1 MIETAYDYIVVGAGT
16 AGCIIANR
24 LSENPNIKVLLIE
37 AGGPDRDPWIN
48 VPLGLGKILVNPNYV
63 WQSQTEPEPGLN
75 DRQMTI
81 LAGRIWGG
89 TSSVNGMLA
98 VRGQPER
105 YDEWRDSGSPGWGYS
120 DVLPVFK
127 RLESTPLGDDAE
139 RGRSGTVAISEA
151 RVDRLGA
158 AFLLAAK
165 AAGIAPTADYNG
177 LKAEGSAPCQFNIRR
192 GSRVS
197 SAKAYLREAKRRGN
211 VNFISGALVER
222 VLFEDRRAIG
232 VRYRISDQP
241 RTVKARGEIILCC
254 GTLRS
259 PQLLELS
266 GIGRED
272 VLASLGVPVVQH
284 LPQVGENLQDHLFG
298 RVHFQCR
305 EPITINDLLRSPMM
319 KAREFVKY
327 AIARRGM
334 LSNPSL
340 TALAFVRS
348 RDGLPYPDIRIQ
360 LTIVSALRRLSNV
373 PGQGLDP
380 FSGFIL
386 GGYPMYPRS
395 RGCVHAISRDA
406 AQMPRIVANYLSRTE
421 DCETSVRILR
431 LLRKLAA
438 QPALARYIVT
448 EARPGETAMSDEEL
462 LAYYRN
468 TGETSWHY
476 IGTCRMGNGPGDV
489 VGSDLRV
496 RGVDKLRVA
505 DASVF
510 PVMISSNTH
519 IPTMM
524 LAERAAELITKDQKL
539 R

>member
-1 MIETAYDYIVVGAGT
+1 MTDSPFDYIIVGAGT
-16 AGCIIANR
+16 AGCILANR
-24 LSENPNIKVLLIE
+24 LSENPRTKVLLVE
-37 AGGPDRDPWIN
+37 AGGPDRNPWIN
-48 VPLGLGKILVNPNYV
+48 VPLGLGKLLVNPQVV

-75 DRQMTI
+75 GRQMTI

-89 TSSVNGMLA
+89 TSTVNGMLA
-98 VRGQPER
+98 VRGHPEK
-105 YDEWRDSGSPGWGYS
+105 YDEWRDSGSPGWGYT
-120 DVLPVFK
+120 DVLPAFK
-127 RLESTPLGDDAE
+127 RLESTFVGEETE
-139 RGRSGTVAISEA
+139 RGRTGAVPITEA
-151 RVDRLGA
+151 KIDQLGA
-158 AFLLAAK
+158 AFLHAAA
-165 AAGIAPTADYNG
+165 AAGIAPTTDYNG
-177 LKAEGSAPCQFNIRR
+177 SQAEGSAPCQFNIHR
-192 GSRVS
+192 GTRFG
-197 SAKAYLREAKRRGN
+197 SAKAYLRDAMRRSN
-211 VNFISGALVER
+211 VRFISQALV
-222 VLFEDRRAIG
+222 DRIIIKDLRATG
-232 VRYRISDQP
+232 VRYRIGNQ
-241 RTVKARGEIILCC
+241 TLTANVRGEIILCC

-272 VLASLGVPVVQH
+272 VVTSLGIPIIRH
-284 LPQVGENLQDHLFG
+284 LPQVGENFQDHLFG
-298 RVHFQCR
+298 RVHYQCR
-305 EPITINDLLRSPMM
+305 EPITINDLLRSPIM
-319 KAREFVKY
+319 KVRELFKY
-327 AIARRGM
+327 AVWGQGM

-340 TALAFVRS
+340 TALAFVKS

-386 GGYPMYPRS
+386 GGYPIYPKS
-395 RGCVHAISRDA
+395 RGSIHATSPDA
-406 AQMPRIVANYLSRTE
+406 AQSPRIIAGYLSRSE
-421 DCETSVRILR
+421 DCETSVQILK
-431 LLRKLAA
+431 LLRRLAA
-438 QPALARYIVT
+438 QPALEKYIVK
-448 EARPGETAMSDEEL
+448 EVRPGPDLMLDDDL

-476 IGTCRMGNGPGDV
+476 IGTCQMSDGPHGV

-496 RGVDKLRVA
+496 RGMQNLRVA

-524 LAERAAELITKDQKL
+524 LAERAAELIKRDQKL